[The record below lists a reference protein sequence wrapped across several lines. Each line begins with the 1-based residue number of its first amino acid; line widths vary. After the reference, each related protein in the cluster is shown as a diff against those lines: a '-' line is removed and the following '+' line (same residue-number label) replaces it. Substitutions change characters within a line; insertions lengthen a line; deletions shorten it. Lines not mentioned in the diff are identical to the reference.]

1 MSKNDYDIGLD
12 IEVNVKE
19 IQVGY
24 TYTKNLGN
32 YENVKVDADVTITVE
47 PGEDLEE
54 LYDKAYESMKKQVK
68 IGLNKFK
75 EDVF

>member
-1 MSKNDYDIGLD
+1 MNA
-12 IEVNVKE
+12 KE
-19 IQVGY
+19 IKVGY

-47 PGEDLEE
+47 PGEDLDE
-54 LYDKAYESMKKQVK
+54 LYDKAYDSMKKQVK
-68 IGLNKFK
+68 NGLKKFK